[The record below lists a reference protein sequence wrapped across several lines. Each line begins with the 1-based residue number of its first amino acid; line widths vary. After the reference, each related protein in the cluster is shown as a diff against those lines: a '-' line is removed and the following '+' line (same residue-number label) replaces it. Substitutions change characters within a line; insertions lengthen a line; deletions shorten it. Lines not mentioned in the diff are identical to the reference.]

1 MPGWAGRESAKT
13 RGSLQPRFD
22 PKTISFPESIR
33 LATRSVPEY
42 GHGACPQRSKRKRV
56 ASGDARAVGGTKPG
70 RAYPVAVTLY
80 ELAKP
85 GAPGDP
91 GDLIAPT
98 MVGAFD
104 GWVDAGSA
112 ATTALDHLVEGAP
125 VVVSFDADALFDY
138 RARRPNLH
146 IIDGRL
152 DELTWPE
159 LAIRRVRVSE
169 RDLLVLAGPEPDDR
183 WQAFRDAVVEIAHRL
198 GVVEWISLGAI
209 PAAVPHTRSVPI
221 LGTTSEAG
229 RLRGDVRPGPA
240 GLLRVP
246 AATVSVLEMAMAEGG
261 IPAVGYFAQV
271 PHYVSGPYPAA
282 SVELL
287 MALGRHLDVVLPPG
301 DLAEEAEQLRTRL
314 DTATALE
321 ETTREYVQRLEGLVD
336 DQRLP
341 SGDDLIG
348 EIERFLREGGTEGQ
362 PRS

>member
-1 MPGWAGRESAKT
+1 VS
-13 RGSLQPRFD
+13 
-22 PKTISFPESIR
+22 
-33 LATRSVPEY
+33 
-42 GHGACPQRSKRKRV
+42 
-56 ASGDARAVGGTKPG
+56 
-70 RAYPVAVTLY
+70 LY
-80 ELAKP
+80 ELA
-85 GAPGDP
+85 GSGGPGDP

-112 ATTALDHLVEGAP
+112 ATTALDYLVEEAP
-125 VVVSFDADALFDY
+125 IVATFDPDALFDY
-138 RARRPNLH
+138 RARRPTLQ
-146 IIDGRL
+146 IVDGRL
-152 DELTWPE
+152 AELTWPE
-159 LAIRRVRVSE
+159 LVIRRIRVAE

-183 WQAFRDAVVEIAHRL
+183 WQAFGAAVVEIAHRL

-221 LGTTSEAG
+221 LGTTSEPG

-246 AATVSVLEMAMAEGG
+246 AAAVSVLEMAMAEGG

-271 PHYVSGPYPAA
+271 PHYVAGPYPAA

-287 MALGRHLDVVLPPG
+287 VALGRHLGVELPPG
-301 DLAEEAEQLRTRL
+301 DLADEARQLRTRL

-321 ETTREYVQRLEGLVD
+321 DTTRDYVERLEGMVD
-336 DQRLP
+336 EQRLP

-348 EIERFLREGGTEGQ
+348 EIERFLREGGTEGRPQ
-362 PRS
+362 T